1 VFNLKDK
8 KLIFSAGFIVLL
20 VALSILIPLLRAP
33 VINTTKYPLNLLTV
47 LSREINGVIFYHRNY
62 IQNQRLNKEIDKL
75 KRVFNEASEV
85 YFENKRLKELLLFKQ
100 KTPLRFTAA
109 RVIGRDPTN
118 WSTTIIIDKGRSSGI
133 KKGYVCITYLGLAG
147 KVIEISDNMSKIML
161 INDPNLGVSAI
172 VQRSRQEG
180 LVCGSLSGSLI
191 MRYLSKESDIKV
203 NDVIVTSG
211 LTEIY
216 PKGLLIGMV
225 VGIGE
230 DLSGLSRY
238 AIIRPAVNLATLE
251 DVLVVIP

>member
-1 VFNLKDK
+1 MFNLKNK
-8 KLIFSAGFIVLL
+8 KLIFFVSSVFLL
-20 VALSILIPLLRAP
+20 VILSVLIPLLRTP
-33 VINTTKYPLNLLTV
+33 VINPAKYPLGLLTL
-47 LSREINGVIFYHRNY
+47 LSREIRGVIFYHRNY
-62 IQNQRLNKEIDKL
+62 IQNQRLNKEIDNL
-75 KRVFNEASEV
+75 KRAFNEASEI

-100 KTPLRFTAA
+100 KSPFRFTAS

-118 WSTTIIIDKGRSSGI
+118 WSTTIIIDKGRSSRV
-133 KKGYVCITYLGLAG
+133 KKGFVGITYLGLVG
-147 KVIEISDNMSKIML
+147 RVIEASDNMSKVML

-216 PKGLLIGMV
+216 PKGLLIGTV

-251 DVLVVIP
+251 EVLVIIP